1 MGGSHAL
8 SRLYPFRLA
17 DSDNGATALDMTG
30 SDQVIYPAPNA
41 LSLIRNMNV
50 TLSSHE
56 IPTPLCWHSAALFA
70 FGSSINQARCFIH
83 LQGAYNS
90 YVAIHTYWSDTTNM
104 DNIRGAD
111 ITDGTIAGS
120 IESISANVTHTASDL
135 ATP

>member
-1 MGGSHAL
+1 
-8 SRLYPFRLA
+8 
-17 DSDNGATALDMTG
+17 MTG

-90 YVAIHTYWSDTTNM
+90 YVAIHTYWSDTANM

-111 ITDGTIAGS
+111 ITDGSVAGS
-120 IESISANVTHTASDL
+120 TETISDNVCHTDSSVEA
-135 ATP
+135 P

>member
-1 MGGSHAL
+1 
-8 SRLYPFRLA
+8 
-17 DSDNGATALDMTG
+17 MTG
-30 SDQVIYPAPNA
+30 SD
-41 LSLIRNMNV
+41 
-50 TLSSHE
+50 
-56 IPTPLCWHSAALFA
+56 
-70 FGSSINQARCFIH
+70 
-83 LQGAYNS
+83 QGAYNS